1 MQCIRKK
8 RTNCIPATL
17 SYFELHCVTLVH
29 SPLNANAQGCIKNNE
44 PLSSNSRASFF
55 FYYSLKNIY
64 LHLKNQAQFQRSEIP
79 KMFVRYRHERVWFE
93 WWNSFACLHDHSKTK
108 NIDQLKLMAISTSS
122 LLSARP
128 GSDDLHNL
136 LLLAYYSFNLFL
148 SLLSNKISPL
158 RNCLGVFILV
168 SYVHQKVSSQQ
179 RKRGK

>member
-55 FYYSLKNIY
+55 FVLFVEEHLPSLKESSAVSKIRNPQNIW
-64 LHLKNQAQFQRSEIP
+64 
-79 KMFVRYRHERVWFE
+79 YRHEPVWFE

-148 SLLSNKISPL
+148 SLLSNNISPL

-168 SYVHQKVSSQQ
+168 S
-179 RKRGK
+179 

>member
-1 MQCIRKK
+1 MQ
-8 RTNCIPATL
+8 TL
-17 SYFELHCVTLVH
+17 KAVLKTMSLYLQTVGRLFFFLLFVEEH
-29 SPLNANAQGCIKNNE
+29 
-44 PLSSNSRASFF
+44 LSSLKESSAVSKIRNPQNICKVQTRT
-55 FYYSLKNIY
+55 SLVRMVKFIC
-64 LHLKNQAQFQRSEIP
+64 
-79 KMFVRYRHERVWFE
+79 MFTRPFK
-93 WWNSFACLHDHSKTK
+93 DK

-128 GSDDLHNL
+128 GSDDSHNL

-148 SLLSNKISPL
+148 SLLSNNISPL

>member
-108 NIDQLKLMAISTSS
+108 NIDQLKLMAISTST

-148 SLLSNKISPL
+148 SLLSNNISPL
-158 RNCLGVFILV
+158 RNCLYPSVLGASKSIVAATEE
-168 SYVHQKVSSQQ
+168 
-179 RKRGK
+179 RKIK